1 MRPLKLTISAFGP
14 YADIEVIDFQKIGLQ
29 GAYLITGDTGAGK
42 TTIFDAV
49 TFALYGEASGGKERR
64 TGKSFR
70 SDYALPAQET
80 FVLLQFEHRGEEWL
94 VKRSPEYKRPKLV
107 GTGETQQLARATLS
121 NIATGET
128 VDGLSQ
134 VNAKIIELIGLTQDQ
149 FTRTAM
155 IAQGDFLKIL
165 NSSSDER
172 RALFQ
177 KLFDTGVYAAVQQ
190 NLKELCRK
198 ETVAQ
203 EKLDSEILFNA
214 GMIVTDDDE
223 INDLRDKP
231 YSSAKLPELLEKL
244 VREQKTLREEKEKAA
259 EQTAQQ
265 ILEIANSIVHA
276 QLINRCIDDL
286 SIKKEQLSALDKRQP
301 EIKALKE
308 KLLCAG
314 RAARANEK
322 YTALQ
327 ANAEII
333 TAAKQNFKLANEKL
347 EAALEALP
355 GTQSAYDAELST
367 RIDEERYRARSELL
381 KALSKEAK
389 AKTQL
394 EAQIKLSESE
404 ISELSKESILADRK
418 YLSVKEAFYANQASV
433 LASELREGLPCPVC
447 GSIDHPKPAAIK
459 GSNVSKKELDTSEK
473 ESKRASEKLHAK
485 EAELSQHKGRLLQ
498 LIERLNSSDAGE
510 DIDEEKLK
518 SAAQEAYNEAEKLR
532 TAREKA
538 SKRLQELEK
547 EISACKGRIE
557 ETEAAESNA
566 LARQT
571 ALEAEFKSEL
581 DKQGFGSANDMLSA
595 LMPDEKMQA
604 VSSEISEYERNVA
617 ALNASVSELQNTIG
631 GETRRDID
639 GLRKTQ
645 DEAKTRETILRKEL
659 SELTAAYNANA
670 DVLKNLKRLLPL
682 REERVKYR
690 AMLEDMYAT
699 VSGQK
704 KQATKLTLEAYV
716 QRYYFERV
724 VSYANERLNQLTSGL
739 YKLRVKQF
747 STNLVSQSGLD
758 LEVLDGN
765 TGQWRDV
772 NTLSGGESFQASLAL
787 ALGLSDTVQAL
798 SGGIRLDALFID
810 EGFGTLDEN
819 ALQNAMRLLGE
830 LAMGRRLIGIISH
843 MPELRERIPKQL
855 RVTKTLRGA
864 TTEFVD
870 LD

>member
-14 YADIEVIDFQKIGLQ
+14 YADIEVIDFQKIGSQ
-29 GAYLITGDTGAGK
+29 GVYLISGDTGAGK
-42 TTIFDAV
+42 TTIFDAIS
-49 TFALYGEASGGKERR
+49 FALYGEASGGRERR

-128 VDGLSQ
+128 VDGLNQ

-165 NSSSDER
+165 NSTSDER

-177 KLFDTGVYAAVQQ
+177 KLFDTGIYAAVQQ
-190 NLKELCRK
+190 NLKDMCRK
-198 ETVAQ
+198 ETEAQ

-214 GMIVTDDDE
+214 GMIVTEDDE
-223 INDLRDKP
+223 IKELKDKP

-244 VREQKTLREEKEKAA
+244 VCSQKTQLEDKEKAA
-259 EQTAQQ
+259 EETAQK
-265 ILEIANSIVHA
+265 ILELGNSIVHA
-276 QLINRCIDDL
+276 QLINRCIDEL
-286 SIKKEQLSALDKRQP
+286 SIKREQLDALDKRLP
-301 EIKALKE
+301 EINTLKE

-314 RAARANEK
+314 RAAKANEK
-322 YTALQ
+322 YTALK
-327 ANAEII
+327 ANAAILA
-333 TAAKQNFKLANEKL
+333 AAKQNLKLANDKL
-347 EAALEALP
+347 KTALESLP
-355 GTQSAYDAELST
+355 ETQKAYDAEMAT
-367 RIDEERYRARSELL
+367 RLQEDGYRAKYELL
-381 KALSKEAK
+381 KALCKEAK
-389 AKTQL
+389 ARTEL
-394 EAQIKLSESE
+394 ESQIKTAESE
-404 ISELSKESILADRK
+404 LGKLSKESILADRK
-418 YLSVKEAFYANQASV
+418 HLTVKEAFYTNQAAL
-433 LASELREGLPCPVC
+433 LASELRTGQPCPVC
-447 GSIDHPKPAAIK
+447 GSTEHPKPAAIQ
-459 GSNVSKKELDTSEK
+459 GANVSRKDLDNLEK
-473 ESKRASEKLHAK
+473 ESKRASDRLHAK
-485 EAELSQHKGRLLQ
+485 EAELSQLKGRLQQ
-498 LIERLNSSDAGE
+498 LIERLNSSGAGE
-510 DIDEEKLK
+510 DQDEEELNQ
-518 SAAQEAYNEAEKLR
+518 AAQEAYDNAEKLR
-532 TAREKA
+532 IAREKA
-538 SKRLQELEK
+538 SKKLQDLEK

-557 ETEAAESNA
+557 ETEAARNTAES
-566 LARQT
+566 RQ
-571 ALEAEFKSEL
+571 AELESGFKAELKNQGFKSADE
-581 DKQGFGSANDMLSA
+581 MLGA
-595 LMPDEKMQA
+595 LMPEKLVQS
-604 VSSEISEYERNVA
+604 VSSEISEYERSVA
-617 ALNASVSELQNTIG
+617 ALNASVSELKNTIA
-631 GETRRDID
+631 GEARRDIES
-639 GLRKTQ
+639 LKTAQ
-645 DEAKTRETILRKEL
+645 EESKSRETLLRKEL
-659 SELTAAYNANA
+659 SGLSAACSTNA
-670 DVLKNLKRLLPL
+670 DVLKNLKRLLPM
-682 REERVKYR
+682 RDERIRYK

-704 KQATKLTLEAYV
+704 KQSTKLTLEAYV
-716 QRYYFERV
+716 QRYYFELV
-724 VSYANERLNQLTSGL
+724 VSCANERLNQLTSGL
-739 YKLRVKQF
+739 YRLRVKQF

-787 ALGLSDTVQAL
+787 ALGLSDTVQSL

-819 ALQNAMRLLGE
+819 ALQNAMRLLSE
-830 LAMGRRLIGIISH
+830 LAMSRRLIGIISH

-864 TTEFVD
+864 STEFVD

>member
-1 MRPLKLTISAFGP
+1 MRPLKLTVSAFGP

-29 GAYLITGDTGAGK
+29 GVYLISGDTGAGK

-107 GTGETQQLARATLS
+107 GTGETQQLAKATLS

-128 VDGLSQ
+128 VDGVSQ
-134 VNAKIIELIGLTQDQ
+134 VNAKIVELIGLTQDQ
-149 FTRTAM
+149 FTRTTM

-177 KLFDTGVYAAVQQ
+177 KLFDTRVYADVQQ
-190 NLKELCRK
+190 NLKDLCRR
-198 ETVAQ
+198 EAEAQ
-203 EKLDSEILFNA
+203 KKLDSEILFNA
-214 GMIVTDDDE
+214 GMIVSDDEE
-223 INDLRDKP
+223 INDLKDKQ
-231 YSSAKLPELLEKL
+231 YSSAKLSELLEKQ
-244 VREQKTLREEKEKAA
+244 VRSQKTRLEEKEKAA
-259 EQTAQQ
+259 EETAQK
-265 ILEIANSIVHA
+265 ILELGDSIAHA
-276 QLINRCIDDL
+276 QVINRCIDDL
-286 SIKKEQLSALDKRQP
+286 SKKKEQLNALDKRLP

-308 KLLCAG
+308 KLLCAK
-314 RAARANEK
+314 RAAKANEK
-322 YTALQ
+322 YKTLQ
-327 ANAEII
+327 ANAEMIS
-333 TAAKQNFKLANEKL
+333 AAKQNLKQANEKL
-347 EAALEALP
+347 NSALEALP
-355 GTQSAYDAELST
+355 ETQKAYDAQLAT
-367 RIDEERYRARSELL
+367 RIDEERYRARNELL
-381 KALSKEAK
+381 KPLSSEAK
-389 AKTQL
+389 AKAQL
-394 EAQIKLSESE
+394 ESQVKLSESE
-404 ISELSKESILADRK
+404 IGKLSKASILADRK
-418 YLSVKEAFYANQASV
+418 YLSVKEAFYTNQAAL
-433 LASELREGLPCPVC
+433 LASELREGVPCPVC
-447 GSIDHPKPAAIK
+447 GSVDHPKPALIQ
-459 GSNVSKKELDTSEK
+459 GENVSRKDMDAAEK
-473 ESKRASEKLHAK
+473 ESKCASEKLHAK
-485 EAELSQHKGRLLQ
+485 EAELSQQKGRLMQ

-510 DIDEEKLK
+510 DLDEEKLK
-518 SAAQEAYNEAEKLR
+518 QAAQEAYDKAEKLR
-532 TAREKA
+532 VDREKA
-538 SKRLQELEK
+538 GRKLQELEK
-547 EISACKGRIE
+547 DISACKGRIE
-557 ETEAAESNA
+557 EIEAAESTA
-566 LARQT
+566 SARQT
-571 ALEAEFKSEL
+571 ALESEFDSEL
-581 DKQGFGSANDMLSA
+581 SKQGFGSVNDMLSA
-595 LMPDEKMQA
+595 LMPDDKMQA
-604 VSSEISEYERNVA
+604 VSSEIDEYEHGVT

-639 GLRKTQ
+639 GLRKAQ
-645 DEAKTRETILRKEL
+645 DDSKARETLLRKEL
-659 SELTAAYNANA
+659 SELTAAFGANS

-724 VSYANERLNQLTSGL
+724 VSAANERLDQLTSGL

-747 STNLVSQSGLD
+747 GTNLVSQSGLD

>member
-1 MRPLKLTISAFGP
+1 MRPLKLTVSAFGP
-14 YADIEVIDFQKIGLQ
+14 YADIEVIEFQKIGLQ
-29 GAYLITGDTGAGK
+29 GVYLISGDTGAGK

-107 GTGETQQLARATLS
+107 GTGETQQLAKATLS

-128 VDGLSQ
+128 VDGVSQ
-134 VNAKIIELIGLTQDQ
+134 VNAKIVELIGLTQDQ

-177 KLFDTGVYAAVQQ
+177 KLFDTRVYADVQQ
-190 NLKELCRK
+190 NLKDLCRR
-198 ETVAQ
+198 EAEAQ
-203 EKLDSEILFNA
+203 KKLDSEILFNA
-214 GMIVTDDDE
+214 GMIVSDDEE
-223 INDLRDKP
+223 INDLKDKQ
-231 YSSAKLPELLEKL
+231 YSSAKLSELLEKQ
-244 VREQKTLREEKEKAA
+244 VRSQKTRLEEKEKAA
-259 EQTAQQ
+259 EETAQK
-265 ILEIANSIVHA
+265 ILELGDSIAHA
-276 QLINRCIDDL
+276 QVINRCIDDL
-286 SIKKEQLSALDKRQP
+286 SKKKEQLNALDKRLP

-308 KLLCAG
+308 KLLCAK
-314 RAARANEK
+314 RAAKANEK
-322 YTALQ
+322 YKTLQ
-327 ANAEII
+327 ANAEMIS
-333 TAAKQNFKLANEKL
+333 AAKQNLKQANEKL
-347 EAALEALP
+347 NSALEALP
-355 GTQSAYDAELST
+355 ETQKAYDAQLAT
-367 RIDEERYRARSELL
+367 RIDEERYRARNELL
-381 KALSKEAK
+381 KALSSEAK
-389 AKTQL
+389 AKAQL
-394 EAQIKLSESE
+394 ESQVKLSESE
-404 ISELSKESILADRK
+404 IGKLSKASILADRK
-418 YLSVKEAFYANQASV
+418 YLSVKEAFYTNQAAL
-433 LASELREGLPCPVC
+433 LASELREGVPCPVC
-447 GSIDHPKPAAIK
+447 GSVDHPKPALIQ
-459 GSNVSKKELDTSEK
+459 GENVSRKDMDAAEK
-473 ESKRASEKLHAK
+473 ESKCASEKLHAK
-485 EAELSQHKGRLLQ
+485 EAELSQQKGRLMQ

-510 DIDEEKLK
+510 DLDEEKLK
-518 SAAQEAYNEAEKLR
+518 QAAQEAYDKAEKLR
-532 TAREKA
+532 VDREKA
-538 SKRLQELEK
+538 GRKLQELEK
-547 EISACKGRIE
+547 DISACKGRIE
-557 ETEAAESNA
+557 EIEAAESTA
-566 LARQT
+566 SARQT
-571 ALEAEFKSEL
+571 ALESEFDSEL
-581 DKQGFGSANDMLSA
+581 SKQGFGSVNDMLSA
-595 LMPDEKMQA
+595 LMPDDKMQA
-604 VSSEISEYERNVA
+604 VSSEIDEYEHGVT

-639 GLRKTQ
+639 GLRKAQ
-645 DEAKTRETILRKEL
+645 DDSKARETLLRKEL
-659 SELTAAYNANA
+659 SELTVAFGANS

-724 VSYANERLNQLTSGL
+724 VSAANERLDQLTSGL

-747 STNLVSQSGLD
+747 GTNLVSQSGLD

>member
-1 MRPLKLTISAFGP
+1 MRPLKLTVSAFGP

-29 GAYLITGDTGAGK
+29 GVYLISGDTGAGK

-107 GTGETQQLARATLS
+107 GTGETQQLAKATLS

-128 VDGLSQ
+128 VDGVSQ
-134 VNAKIIELIGLTQDQ
+134 VNAKIVELIGLTQDQ

-177 KLFDTGVYAAVQQ
+177 KLFDTRVYADVQQ
-190 NLKELCRK
+190 NLKDLCRR
-198 ETVAQ
+198 EAEAQ
-203 EKLDSEILFNA
+203 KKLDSEILFNA
-214 GMIVTDDDE
+214 GMIVSDDEE
-223 INDLRDKP
+223 INDLKDKQ
-231 YSSAKLPELLEKL
+231 YSSAKLPELLEKQ
-244 VREQKTLREEKEKAA
+244 VRSQKTRLEEKEKAA
-259 EQTAQQ
+259 EETAQK
-265 ILEIANSIVHA
+265 ILELGDSIAHA

-286 SIKKEQLSALDKRQP
+286 SKKKEQLNALDKRLP

-308 KLLCAG
+308 KLLCAK
-314 RAARANEK
+314 RAAKANEK
-322 YTALQ
+322 YKTLQ
-327 ANAEII
+327 ANAEMIS
-333 TAAKQNFKLANEKL
+333 AAKQNLKQANEKL
-347 EAALEALP
+347 NSALEALP
-355 GTQSAYDAELST
+355 ETQKAYDAQLAT
-367 RIDEERYRARSELL
+367 RIDEERYRARNELL
-381 KALSKEAK
+381 KALSSEAK
-389 AKTQL
+389 AKAQL
-394 EAQIKLSESE
+394 ESQVRLSESE
-404 ISELSKESILADRK
+404 IGKLSKASILADRK
-418 YLSVKEAFYANQASV
+418 YLSVKEAFYTNQAAL
-433 LASELREGLPCPVC
+433 LASELREGVPCPVC
-447 GSIDHPKPAAIK
+447 GSVDHPKPALIQ
-459 GSNVSKKELDTSEK
+459 GENVSRKDMDAAEK
-473 ESKRASEKLHAK
+473 ESKCASEKLHAK
-485 EAELSQHKGRLLQ
+485 EAELSQQKGRLMQ

-510 DIDEEKLK
+510 DLDEEKLK
-518 SAAQEAYNEAEKLR
+518 QAAQEAYDKAEKLR
-532 TAREKA
+532 VDREKA
-538 SKRLQELEK
+538 GRKLQELEK
-547 EISACKGRIE
+547 DISACKGRIE
-557 ETEAAESNA
+557 EIEAAESTA
-566 LARQT
+566 SARKT
-571 ALEAEFKSEL
+571 ALESEFDSEL
-581 DKQGFGSANDMLSA
+581 SKQGFGSVNDMLSA
-595 LMPDEKMQA
+595 LMPDDKMQA
-604 VSSEISEYERNVA
+604 VSSEIDEYEHGVT

-631 GETRRDID
+631 GETHRDID
-639 GLRKTQ
+639 GLRKAQ
-645 DEAKTRETILRKEL
+645 DDSKARETLLRKEL
-659 SELTAAYNANA
+659 SELTAAFGANS

-682 REERVKYR
+682 REEHVKYR

-724 VSYANERLNQLTSGL
+724 VSAANERLDQLTSGL

-747 STNLVSQSGLD
+747 GTNLVSQSGLD